1 MLDIEKFKVA
11 AEDKEKYVD
20 MYKKIKSQIEKK
32 EETIASL
39 KLKLEISQKALEDNA
54 LRQSTIKSSN
64 RSELE
69 EVVTCSVKL
78 ITSR

>member
-11 AEDKEKYVD
+11 AEEKEKYVD
-20 MYKKIKSQIEKK
+20 MYKKIKSQMEKK

-54 LRQSTIKSSN
+54 LRQSTIKSNN
-64 RSELE
+64 RSEME
-69 EVVTCSVKL
+69 EVGFFCKNQ
-78 ITSR
+78 I